1 MEWKRGCS
9 LVLAVVLV
17 LNAVQWPAMKGWA
30 AEPGREA
37 GTVTEVHAARAT
49 QSEAEQAAGENEA
62 ERERPGGGEMS
73 GEERPGGGTVGGE
86 TAGGEKPGGETT
98 GGGTAGG
105 EMPGN
110 GTPGEA
116 ELYAPDME
124 AEGISRFFVRNPR
137 ANTGGKLEVDGEQVW
152 YLNYIKDS
160 PDKSYAYEVLDQSGE
175 TVDQT
180 WWNYWWDEEL
190 GGWRI
195 QAKPTQYSLDHE
207 EYRYFILDE
216 EGVLATEVPAMID
229 RKPVVSMD
237 GCFSA
242 WAMPLRSPGTIP
254 DTVVSANH
262 CYENSE
268 ITAMPELPEGLRSME
283 YMFAG
288 CSELEETVRIP
299 QSVENIDYGFC
310 GSGIRETPEFAP
322 GSRIRKLRFT
332 FRDCIWLERLGSLPE
347 QAQDLEGTFWGALTA
362 GADLGEAELP
372 DSVTEMEDTFFDS
385 NLAVSPRLPETV
397 KNIDR
402 CFMRCTGLVQVPLL
416 PDSIESANQAFDHC
430 TGLRFGDGENVCVA
444 APKSLANADRMF
456 AGAYRTAGSPDT
468 YGRDSELLYLWDEG
482 QWETIYQNAFDQEP
496 GEESRDA
503 YGDYN
508 LFREPIG
515 LSAMELV
522 TTGPYIDSEL
532 VLEGGKRAQA
542 VTFRGILGRYKAP
555 PDYYPEDMIQYRIG
569 GAGEF
574 QDWDGNPVYLY
585 EDALVEARKVRSIR
599 TYNGA
604 ETVVTDV
611 REKMVRV
618 QQPDV
623 PVLDWNY
630 MGGGEYDVTVMYRP
644 WLRSLERVELNYQI
658 DGGPWKSIGN
668 FGHLRAHCGQTV
680 SAVADWGA
688 VSDAALLRLPD
699 YVKRIEVE
707 NPAIYTG
714 IHECIPL
721 VCRLSE
727 ADAGDKTYR
736 VEITGDPGGIARVWR
751 DESGNW
757 SIGNSGYGQV
767 TVRVTANDGGRAAA
781 EHTFSFVSPVQ
792 SVSVALETHPDGIL
806 RTGETDRA
814 LVSIIPSDRTGY
826 QLSVSDATVL
836 RLDAREGTVTGLRRG
851 TAVLEARS
859 SVDPSAAGQ
868 ITVQVQSD
876 PGWIELEPE
885 DAELYSGEKLRVS
898 CNWGPPGTADPEIAQ
913 EGLPVDWRTE
923 EQGEN
928 FIRGEATLREEGAWG
943 TTKLTFRAKSNHEV
957 LGLCTITW
965 KPYIRSIKLTGP
977 EQMAAGSRAKT
988 QVVKDVESD
997 ETLRYSSSAPDI
1009 LEVSPD
1015 GELTAKRAGEAVI
1028 TVTAGYGGASGSISV
1043 QVSEPEEKD
1052 IFNIRLTLDRDVL
1065 REEEVCGYQVLV
1077 EPEYTSGTWSVTS
1090 SDPKVL
1096 EILDGGK
1103 IKAVAPGTASVTVR
1117 ETADPAGKAPAED
1130 ERNVTVIPNQTAV
1143 LEVYPSDPLW
1153 ERNGEPVI
1161 YKNLPGGRAIGFTCR
1176 ILTDADDQSVRWS
1189 VDREDLAEIDENGV
1203 LRPAG
1208 NGVVTVTAASCA
1220 YPQATA
1226 GYRVEIRTVAT
1237 DIRYRAVERDWGKY
1251 VLTASVWPEDAS
1263 PDRIYCR
1270 DQSAGEAFE
1279 DITGREYTL
1288 ERIEDLLEFSTCTGQ
1303 PAIEDVSRRTL
1314 IDVSQEIDR
1323 RYELHSFH
1331 TEELYTVY
1339 TSDLDDQNGFVLRIY
1354 DREQGRYLESGEHSG
1369 VFWPATFERCGDFG
1383 EEKPL
1388 SILVSGETDGL
1399 VHLRVQSGDQLNS
1412 QSGAFTDIHFLS
1424 SGPHWE
1430 LEGGELSR
1438 KEYRICSDW
1447 PLPENVNLRCLDRA
1461 GYERYRYDLSLYDGG
1476 IPEFHCG
1483 GRDQVCYTAA
1493 NSQQGEVYLDI
1504 NGETFP
1510 SLEACEK
1517 RYDIL
1522 IYCGEENVTSRML
1535 KRVDSQGRPQVLL
1548 MDQGVFTIT
1557 VSGVKTGAAAVRQ
1570 VTAENAGDFYN
1581 LFLECP
1587 ATEFQHVD
1595 QICSLQQFRGSRSI
1609 YTYMAPFSRESDPV
1623 NASYG
1628 VRYGNAVR
1636 LDDVP
1641 GYELTYELAADPD
1654 GGMRAEY
1661 SGNAVTARGYTSD
1674 TQAEPPENI
1683 RVTVKREGETVAV
1696 LYGRYQV
1703 QWQLPAVE
1711 LPKEQYLAVGR
1722 ECRIPLYYQNQ
1733 YRNERGAVVRRDIE
1747 EGTVRLTLDGRPV
1760 TGTGECGD
1768 FVITCLQ
1775 DGELGLIC
1783 QREQA
1788 GEAELRVY
1796 VDGEQIY
1803 QNTGDPSY
1811 RGEQLVEAACRLHAL
1826 GKARGEVE
1834 NMVLDVG
1841 ETASVVIHCGLGDE
1855 ASKGEIIAYKV
1866 LNASAGSEPVRMN
1879 HTRIMAL
1886 EAGEWLVQAT
1896 VRFYNRAYYDVVCQF
1911 RVTARNPAKVLTVA
1925 ERNGRTGCAVGE
1937 MLYLV
1942 PGYSPADAGNVQ
1954 GYAWELKGDPQGAQV
1969 DQNGTV
1975 TAEAAGNYTVVLRDL
1990 PERSLSA
1997 EYSFHVEEAQV
2008 KAEAIAVSPASA
2020 EVGGGENVQFTARI
2034 LPEEAGDREVVWEV
2048 EAAGRACN
2056 ISRSGVFRGLRT
2068 GDYTVRCSLA
2078 EDPAICAT
2086 AAVHVE
2092 VRPERLEISGPS
2104 CADADSPAK
2113 LQAVVFP
2120 HDAVYQGISWEL
2132 IAGGDLAEISG
2143 EGLVTC
2149 GEGIGKARVRAAID
2163 GTDISAEREIALG
2176 RELPELRAE
2185 IRGTDGAVK
2194 GEIQGSG
2201 DQAYLYVN
2209 GNRATGS
2216 YLEQNHCDLRVKPDT
2231 GGLRIDGTGCVHGIL
2246 PGDYSV
2252 EVSREAEGFIV
2263 HDTVWVTVTNEN
2275 DYQFLEIW
2283 PEDNVYLITEPA
2295 GGVRMQY
2302 RLLPQLREKDE
2313 IVWSVESGR
2322 NIAEIDGDGL
2332 LTAKG
2337 TADGAVTVKCAVL
2350 DRESGREHISQNCT
2364 ILAAGQVIGVSE
2376 IRISCAGEALE
2387 GERIPVGV
2395 TVLPENAGNRAY
2407 RILVSDPEAGEFRD
2421 GWFYARR
2428 PGNVTLTAIS
2438 EDNPACEDT
2447 AEVTVKRKEDTA
2459 PDGEGGSGELGGNGG
2474 SEADRSDTISYGGHG
2489 GASRGSGTEVFTFW
2503 RLRDGKW
2510 YYYRADG
2517 TMAADSWVLYRD
2529 QWYRLGADG
2538 VMLNNRW
2545 FSESGK
2551 QYYLSDNGAMIRG
2564 CWGHVDGQWHYFD
2577 QNGRSLSDVEARDGF
2592 RLSGQD
2598 LVYMGPDTGSWI
2610 NVGIYTYC
2618 LDERRRVMT
2627 GCWVDQDGERYYAG
2641 AGGWILRNQWNE
2653 VNGNWYF
2660 LDGEGRM
2667 VRESIVWEGK
2677 RYQLDENGIARDTGR

>member
-9 LVLAVVLV
+9 LVLAVVLM
-17 LNAVQWPAMKGWA
+17 LNAVQWPEMKGWA
-30 AEPGREA
+30 AEPDREA
-37 GTVTEVHAARAT
+37 GTVAGMPAARAT

-62 ERERPGGGEMS
+62 ERERPGWGETAGG
-73 GEERPGGGTVGGE
+73 ERPGGGTVGGE
-86 TAGGEKPGGETT
+86 TAGGEAFGGER
-98 GGGTAGG
+98 
-105 EMPGN
+105 PRN

-116 ELYAPDME
+116 EWCAPDME
-124 AEGISRFFVRNPR
+124 AEGISRFFVRNHW
-137 ANTGGKLEVDGEQVW
+137 ANTGGKLEVDGESVW

-175 TVDQT
+175 KVDQT

-216 EGVLATEVPAMID
+216 EGALTTEVPAIID

-254 DTVVSANH
+254 NTVVSANH

-288 CSELEETVRIP
+288 CSELEETARIP
-299 QSVENIDYGFC
+299 RSVENIDYGFS
-310 GSGIRETPEFAP
+310 GSGIRETPEFAQ
-322 GSRIRKLRFT
+322 GSRIRKLQFT

-347 QAQDLEGTFWGALTA
+347 QAQNLEGTFWGALAA

-385 NLAVSPRLPETV
+385 NLAVSPRLPEAV
-397 KNIDR
+397 KTIDR

-430 TGLRFGDGENVCVA
+430 TGLRFGDGENVSVA

-456 AGAYRTAGSPDT
+456 AGAYRTAGSPDA
-468 YGRDSELLYLWDEG
+468 YGRDSELLYLWDES
-482 QWETIYQNAFDQEP
+482 QWEIIYQNAFDQEP

-555 PDYYPEDMIQYRIG
+555 PDYYPEDVIQYRIG

-585 EDALVEARKVRSIR
+585 EDALVEARKIRSIR
-599 TYNGA
+599 TYNGT
-604 ETVVTDV
+604 ETIVTDV
-611 REKMVRV
+611 REKTVRV

-644 WLRSLERVELNYQI
+644 WLRSLERVELNYRI
-658 DGGPWKSIGN
+658 DGGPWKSIEN

-707 NPAIYTG
+707 NPVDYTG
-714 IHECIPL
+714 IHECIPI

-727 ADAGDKTYR
+727 ADAGDKTYQ
-736 VEITGDPGGIARVWR
+736 VEITGDPDGIARVWQ
-751 DESGNW
+751 EEGGNW

-767 TVRVTANDGGRAAA
+767 TIRVTANDKGGAAA

-806 RTGETDRA
+806 GIGETDRA
-814 LVSIIPSDRTGY
+814 LVSIIPADREGY

-836 RLDAREGTVTGLRRG
+836 WLDDRKGTVTGLQQG

-859 SVDPSAAGQ
+859 IVDPSAAGQ
-868 ITVQVQSD
+868 ISVQVRGD
-876 PGWIELEPE
+876 PGWIKLEPE
-885 DAELYSGEKLRVS
+885 NTELYSGETLHVT
-898 CNWGPPGTADPEIAQ
+898 CNWGPPGTAEPEVVQ
-913 EGLPVDWRTE
+913 EGIPVDWRIV
-923 EQGEN
+923 EQGVGL
-928 FIRGEATLREEGAWG
+928 IRGEVRLREEGEWG
-943 TTKLTFRAKSNHEV
+943 TTKLTLRAKSNHEV
-957 LGLCTITW
+957 RGQCTITW
-965 KPYIRSIKLTGP
+965 KPYVRSIKLTGP
-977 EQMAAGSRAKT
+977 EQMAAGSQAKT

-997 ETLRYSSSAPDI
+997 EALRYTSSAPDI
-1009 LEVSPD
+1009 LEVSKD
-1015 GELTAKRAGEAVI
+1015 GELTAKKAGEAVI

-1043 QVSEPEEKD
+1043 RVLEPEEKD

-1065 REEEVCGYQVLV
+1065 REGEVCGYQVLV

-1090 SDPKVL
+1090 SDPGVL
-1096 EILDGGK
+1096 EVLDGGK
-1103 IKAVAPGTASVTVR
+1103 IKAVAPGTAKVTAR
-1117 ETADPAGKAPAED
+1117 ETVDPDGKDPAED

-1143 LEVYPSDPLW
+1143 LEVYPAGPLW

-1161 YKNLPGGRAIGFTCR
+1161 YKNLPGGREVEFACR
-1176 ILTDADDQSVRWS
+1176 ILTDAADQSVRWS
-1189 VDREDLAEIDENGV
+1189 VDRADLAEIDENGV
-1203 LRPAG
+1203 LRPLG
-1208 NGVVTVTAASCA
+1208 NGMVVVTAASCA
-1220 YPQATA
+1220 YPQAAA
-1226 GYRVEIRTVAT
+1226 GYPVEIRTVAT
-1237 DIRYRAVERDWGKY
+1237 EIRYRAVERNWGQY

-1270 DQSAGEAFE
+1270 DQSAGEAFH
-1279 DITGREYTL
+1279 DITGREYML
-1288 ERIEDLLEFSTCTGQ
+1288 ERIEHLLEFSTCTGQ
-1303 PAIEDVSRRTL
+1303 PTVEDVSRRTG
-1314 IDVSQEIDR
+1314 IFQSQEVER

-1331 TEELYTVY
+1331 AEELYTVY
-1339 TSDLDDQNGFVLRIY
+1339 TSDLDDQNGFSLRIY
-1354 DREQGRYLESGEHSG
+1354 DKERGRYLKSGERSG
-1369 VFWPATFERCGDFG
+1369 ISWPAVFERCGGYG
-1383 EEKPL
+1383 EEEQLP
-1388 SILVSGETDGL
+1388 IWVSDEADGL
-1399 VHLRVQSGDQLNS
+1399 LQLRAQAEDQLNS
-1412 QSGAFTDIHFLS
+1412 LSGTFTDIHFLS
-1424 SGPHWE
+1424 SGPRWAV
-1430 LEGGELSR
+1430 EGGELSR

-1447 PLPENVNLRCLDRA
+1447 PLPETVNLRCLDRA
-1461 GYERYRYDLSLYDGG
+1461 GNERYRYDLSLYEGG

-1483 GRDQVCYTAA
+1483 GGDQIFYTAA
-1493 NSQQGEVYLDI
+1493 NSEQGEVYLDI

-1522 IYCGEENVTSRML
+1522 IYCGEENVTGRML
-1535 KRVDSQGRPQVLL
+1535 KQVDGQGRPQVLL
-1548 MDQGVFTIT
+1548 MDQGVFTII
-1557 VSGVKTGAAAVRQ
+1557 VSGAKTGAAAVRQ
-1570 VTAENAGDFYN
+1570 VTAENAGSFYN

-1587 ATEFQHVD
+1587 AAEFQPVD
-1595 QICSLQQFRGSRSI
+1595 QICTLQQFRGSRSI
-1609 YTYMAPFSRESDPV
+1609 YTYKAPFSRESDPATV
-1623 NASYG
+1623 RYG
-1628 VRYGNAVR
+1628 VQYGNAVR

-1641 GYELTYELAADPD
+1641 GYELTYELKTDPD
-1654 GGMRAEY
+1654 GGLRAEY
-1661 SGNAVTARGYTSD
+1661 SDHAVTARGYTSD
-1674 TQAEPPENI
+1674 TQTAPPSENI

-1703 QWQLPAVE
+1703 QWQLPTLE
-1711 LPKEQYLAVGR
+1711 LPKEWYLAVGR
-1722 ECRIPLYYQNQ
+1722 ECRIPLYYQSQ
-1733 YRNERGAVVRRDIE
+1733 YRNERGIVELRDIE
-1747 EGTVRLTLDGRPV
+1747 EGTVKLTLDGRPV

-1768 FVITCLQ
+1768 FVITGLR

-1783 QREQA
+1783 QREPA
-1788 GEAELRVY
+1788 GEVELRVY
-1796 VDGEQIY
+1796 VDGEQIF

-1811 RGEQLVEAACRLHAL
+1811 RGEQPVEAACRLHVL

-1834 NMVLDVG
+1834 NVVLDVG
-1841 ETASVVIHCGLGDE
+1841 ETASLVIHCGLGDE
-1855 ASKGEIIAYKV
+1855 ASEGEIIAYKV
-1866 LNASAGSEPVRMN
+1866 LNAPAGSQPVRIN

-1886 EAGEWLVQAT
+1886 EAGEWLMHAT
-1896 VRFYNRAYYDVVCQF
+1896 VRFYNLAYYDVVCQF
-1911 RVTARNPAKVLTVA
+1911 RVTARNPAQELTVA

-1937 MLYLV
+1937 KLYLV
-1942 PGYSPADAGNVQ
+1942 PGYSPADAGNVL
-1954 GYAWELKGDPQGAQV
+1954 GYAWEMKGDAQGAQV

-1975 TAEAAGNYTVVLRDL
+1975 TAEAAGDYTVVLRDL

-2008 KAEAIAVSPASA
+2008 KAEAVEVSPASA
-2020 EVGGGENVQFTARI
+2020 QAGGGENVQFTALVR
-2034 LPEEAGDREVVWEV
+2034 PEEAGDREVVWEV
-2048 EAAGRACN
+2048 EADGRACS
-2056 ISRSGVFRGLRT
+2056 ISRSGVFQGMRT

-2078 EDPAICAT
+2078 EDPAVCGT
-2086 AAVHVE
+2086 AVVHVE
-2092 VRPERLEISGPS
+2092 VRPERLEILGPS
-2104 CADADSPAK
+2104 CATEGCPAQ
-2113 LQAVVFP
+2113 LWTVVFP
-2120 HDAVYQGISWEL
+2120 SDAVYQGITWEL
-2132 IAGGDLAEISG
+2132 IESGDLAEISG
-2143 EGLVTC
+2143 NGLLTC
-2149 GEGIGKARVRAAID
+2149 KEGIGKARVRAVID
-2163 GTDISAEREIALG
+2163 GTDISAERELALG

-2185 IRGTDGAVK
+2185 IRGADGAVK
-2194 GEIQGSG
+2194 REIQGSG
-2201 DQAYLYVN
+2201 DPAYLYVN

-2216 YLEQNHCDLRVKPDT
+2216 YLEQNHCVLLVKPDA
-2231 GGLRIDGTGCVHGIL
+2231 GGLKIDGAGCVHGL
-2246 PGDYSV
+2246 LAGDYSV
-2252 EVSREAEGFIV
+2252 EVSREVEGFAV
-2263 HDTVWVTVTNEN
+2263 RDTVQVTVMDGNY
-2275 DYQFLEIW
+2275 YQFLEIW
-2283 PEDNVYLITEPA
+2283 PEQDAYQITEQA
-2295 GGVRMQY
+2295 GNVRLRY
-2302 RLLPQLREKDE
+2302 RLVPQLREEDE

-2322 NIAEIDGDGL
+2322 DIAEINSDGL
-2332 LTAKG
+2332 LTATG
-2337 TADGAVTVKCAVL
+2337 TADGLVTVKCAVL
-2350 DRESGREHISQNCT
+2350 DRESGREYISQNCT
-2364 ILAAGQVIGVSE
+2364 ILVSGQVIGVSE
-2376 IRISCAGEALE
+2376 IHISCAGEVME
-2387 GERIPVGV
+2387 GERLPVEV
-2395 TVLPENAGNRAY
+2395 TVLPENAGNKEY
-2407 RILVSDPEAGEFRD
+2407 QMLVSNPEAGAFRD

-2428 PGNVTLTAIS
+2428 PGKLTLTVIS
-2438 EDNPACEDT
+2438 EDNRACEDT
-2447 AEVTVKRKEDTA
+2447 AEVIVKKKEETV
-2459 PDGEGGSGELGGNGG
+2459 PDGDGGSGETDGNGG
-2474 SEADRSDTISYGGHG
+2474 SEADRSDKTSAGGNG
-2489 GASRGSGTEVFTFW
+2489 GASRGSSAEVFTFW

-2538 VMLNNRW
+2538 VMLNNSW
-2545 FSESGK
+2545 FRDGEK

-2564 CWGHVDGQWHYFD
+2564 CWGHVDGQWRYFD
-2577 QNGRSLSDVEARDGF
+2577 QNGQSLPDVEARDGF
-2592 RLSGQD
+2592 RLSGRD
-2598 LVYMGPDTGSWI
+2598 LVYVGPDADSWV

-2627 GCWVDQDGERYYAG
+2627 GCWVDRGGERYYAG

-2653 VNGNWYF
+2653 VDGNWYF